1 LNYRYIY
8 LAAQNKP
15 QPGVGDIFSYVCSAR
30 LPQPEVR
37 MSEEEKTKLTLD
49 SLKQPKVLIAAA
61 VAALGGIVYAG
72 DGFTV
77 EFSTCATE
85 EAPTLEI
92 IELGPAPEEAAEAEE
107 AAEE

>member
-1 LNYRYIY
+1 
-8 LAAQNKP
+8 
-15 QPGVGDIFSYVCSAR
+15 
-30 LPQPEVR
+30 

-85 EAPTLEI
+85 EAAALEI
-92 IELGPAPEEAAEAEE
+92 IELEAAPEEEAEAEE